1 MTLAAR
7 YTSGLWVGK
16 FLKTCTYQEVKTP
29 DRRGPAAAEILFEPD
44 GSIQVKAETLPSA
57 AVLWQAA
64 NPIVRDFRLEGIGS
78 AYRSSLDEADAI
90 VIELGREIFGARKVA
105 SAIFA
110 RSSQQFGRRA
120 RAHPYQDFF

>member
-1 MTLAAR
+1 MGRQVSEDPRSRPRIVAGR
-7 YTSGLWVGK
+7 PRPK
-16 FLKTCTYQEVKTP
+16 FSWN
-29 DRRGPAAAEILFEPD
+29 FEPD

-78 AYRSSLDEADAI
+78 AYRSSLNEADAI

-120 RAHPYQDFF
+120 RAHPYQDFS

>member
-1 MTLAAR
+1 
-7 YTSGLWVGK
+7 
-16 FLKTCTYQEVKTP
+16 
-29 DRRGPAAAEILFEPD
+29 
-44 GSIQVKAETLPSA
+44 
-57 AVLWQAA
+57 VLWQAA

-110 RSSQQFGRRA
+110 RSSEQFGRRA